1 MKLAPLLLLIL
12 TIKSFAFV
20 NPAYDECL
28 FKLGQINNFI
38 IAISEKQKHGI
49 PFLEDKSRLRN
60 LHFKAVEQCGEKRVK
75 PMSDYMIKKGI
86 I

>member
-1 MKLAPLLLLIL
+1 MKPIPLLLLIF
-12 TIKSFAFV
+12 TTQSFAFV

-38 IAISEKQKHGI
+38 IAISEKQKHNI
-49 PFLEDKSRLRN
+49 PFLEDKSRLRY
-60 LHFKAVEQCGEKRVK
+60 LHFKAVKQCGEKRVK
-75 PMSDYMIKKGI
+75 PMSDYMIEKGI